1 MTTTSDDES
10 VESSNK
16 DVSKGVGTLGAEA
29 TSKAAAIS
37 VARHQLVVPAAAPN
51 KKIWLDRF
59 LVHYN
64 KFIASGA
71 NQDKG
76 LKLFQ
81 WTLWL
86 FSRVYPSKKDSLQK
100 SSLDISFARYIL
112 RFYGFPSTMEAVR
125 NGSWEDSQSYLGR
138 LSGKLMAWSMLGYY
152 PLEHVAYIRWTAPAL
167 LPSSVNANR
176 LSAYSCRFWLLYLLA
191 ELAQGTMRLRH
202 LYHSRKELTAA
213 GKQDDHDVLATLDDS
228 IRNQQLQIAR
238 SALFTFPCIH
248 WALPKWDTDPWLSE
262 DTCNG
267 LMWIESLV
275 SMYQAVRGY
284 RLTID

>member
-1 MTTTSDDES
+1 MATSSDES
-10 VESSNK
+10 VESSNN
-16 DVSKGVGTLGAEA
+16 DMSKAEA
-29 TSKAAAIS
+29 PKVVVS
-37 VARHQLVVPAAAPN
+37 VARQPLAAPT
-51 KKIWLDRF
+51 KTIWLDRF

-76 LKLFQ
+76 LKLLQ

-86 FSRVYPSKKDSLQK
+86 FSRIYPSKKESLQK

-125 NGSWEDSQSYLGR
+125 NGTWEDPQSYLGR
-138 LSGKLMAWSMLGYY
+138 LLGKLMAWSMLGYY
-152 PLEHVAYIRWTAPAL
+152 PLEHVAYVRWTSPKL
-167 LPSSVNANR
+167 LPYSSLNANR

-191 ELAQGTMRLRH
+191 ELAQGTIRLRRM
-202 LYHSRKELTAA
+202 YNSRKELKAA
-213 GKQDDHDVLATLDDS
+213 AASEKDDDNKLATLEDS
-228 IRNQQLQIAR
+228 IRNQQLQMAR

-267 LMWIESLV
+267 LMWIEAVV

-284 RLTID
+284 RLTH